1 MLKFFSRLIFSFFSN
16 FVALLAAG
24 YFVKGFEITP
34 DLINFSLVAGVF
46 TLINVFIRPI
56 LKLIL
61 SPVIVLTFGLGVI
74 LVNALTLYLLDFFLA
89 DIAISGLKPLF
100 YATLIISL
108 INILIGFSAKR
119 VYKE

>member
-1 MLKFFSRLIFSFFSN
+1 MKFVSQLVFSFFSN
-16 FVALLAAG
+16 FMALLAAG
-24 YFVKGFEITP
+24 YFIKEFKIAP
-34 DLINFSLVAGVF
+34 DLLNFSLVAGVF

-61 SPVIVLTFGLGVI
+61 SPVIILTFGLGI
-74 LVNALTLYLLDFFLA
+74 FLVNALTLYLLDVFLA
-89 DIAISGLKPLF
+89 NIAITGLKSLF

>member
-16 FVALLAAG
+16 FVALLTAG

-56 LKLIL
+56 LKFIL

-89 DIAISGLKPLF
+89 DIVISGLKPLF